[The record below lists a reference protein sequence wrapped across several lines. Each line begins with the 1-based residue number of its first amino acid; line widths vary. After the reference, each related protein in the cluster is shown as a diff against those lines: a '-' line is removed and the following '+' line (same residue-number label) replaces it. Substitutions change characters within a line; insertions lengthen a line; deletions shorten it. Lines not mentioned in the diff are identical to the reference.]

1 MEALI
6 VLWIKWTGL
15 VKIKCKDFIDT
26 VPIMPCQ
33 NVSWIMSFRIYGER
47 RTQIPMSSTATIGHV
62 QGSTIDRV
70 YTDINIASNT
80 KINNI
85 MVSFSDHYTAISI
98 YLLPQKL
105 KLEEILATVIIPFY
119 VSPSSTQ
126 LQRLLLFYLKQ
137 KQSLFT

>member
-1 MEALI
+1 M
-6 VLWIKWTGL
+6 W
-15 VKIKCKDFIDT
+15 
-26 VPIMPCQ
+26 
-33 NVSWIMSFRIYGER
+33 
-47 RTQIPMSSTATIGHV
+47 

-70 YTDINIASNT
+70 YTDINIANNT

-98 YLLPQKL
+98 YRLPQKL
-105 KLEEILATVIIPFY
+105 RLEEILATVIIPFY
-119 VSPSSTQ
+119 VSPGSTQ

>member
-1 MEALI
+1 
-6 VLWIKWTGL
+6 
-15 VKIKCKDFIDT
+15 
-26 VPIMPCQ
+26 
-33 NVSWIMSFRIYGER
+33 
-47 RTQIPMSSTATIGHV
+47 MSSTATIGHV